1 MAVTC
6 LVVGFLLLMVPVVVL
21 VASPG
26 FGFCASA
33 LNAAWICRTPSGEG
47 GASNAQGEGYL
58 LGIAMFQPAST
69 QFAPKRKRRFNSAD
83 TTPLLME

>member
-26 FGFCASA
+26 FGYCAST

-47 GASNAQGEGYL
+47 GASNAQGG
-58 LGIAMFQPAST
+58 GISLESRCFSQRALNSRQSANADST
-69 QFAPKRKRRFNSAD
+69 LQMR
-83 TTPLLME
+83 PLPMK